1 MATKFNL
8 SLIASVIVTC
18 MQPSGYRR
26 AGLNFEQ
33 GKNTFSIDGLDEQQ
47 LEAIENDARL
57 SMQIVPHDE
66 STAAQGQLDADNV
79 DSTVKLYEHVDFT
92 QAEPALQPI
101 IAVMI
106 DAQMELKPTVDQLT
120 YEAPGENDGEVIKV
134 KVSAKDRDAAW
145 QWLQDA
151 AKGEGE

>member
-1 MATKFNL
+1 MANKLNL

-18 MQPSGYRR
+18 MQPTGYRR
-26 AGLNFEQ
+26 AGFSFEQ
-33 GKNTFSIDGLDEQQ
+33 GKNNIPVDKLDEQK

-57 SMQIVPHDE
+57 SMQIVPHDK
-66 STAAQGQLDADNV
+66 SAAAQGQLDADNV
-79 DSTVKLYEHVDFT
+79 DSTVKLYEQVDYT
-92 QAEPALQPI
+92 QAEQSLQPI

-120 YEAPGENDGEVIKV
+120 YEAPGENEGEVIKV
-134 KVSAKDRDAAW
+134 KVSAKERDDAW

-151 AKGEGE
+151 AKGEAE